1 MRQEV
6 YKIINFW
13 LDHGLS
19 GFRVDAIVNIKKKLP
34 FKDYAPDRPDGLCD
48 LTVMKKEVEGI
59 GEFLGEMSD
68 LIFKK
73 EIFLFLERL
82 VMNGKA
88 LCLTTLEKMDIFLL
102 CLTLLLT
109 YSARVKRVGLTI
121 CL

>member
-1 MRQEV
+1 MRSDCYE
-6 YKIINFW
+6 
-13 LDHGLS
+13 
-19 GFRVDAIVNIKKKLP
+19 
-34 FKDYAPDRPDGLCD
+34 
-48 LTVMKKEVEGI
+48 KEVEGI